1 MDRVRSVNVGLPAVH
16 RYLGDA
22 VLTGIFKAPSPGPHR
37 LTPEGV
43 RGDGQGDLVGHA
55 GPDKA
60 VCVYSFDRYALWR
73 AECGLDFTAPGA
85 FGENLTVDGLDDDA
99 ACLGDVWQVG
109 TAVLQVT
116 QPRQPCYKLSLRW
129 GVDELPERVRRTG
142 YSGYYLR
149 VVEPGEVQAGDPVTV
164 VERHPDGVCIRFA
177 NQVIHDRAHGEAG
190 LQRVLA
196 VAPIALRLRKQLQ
209 KRLDYR

>member
-1 MDRVRSVNVGLPAVH
+1 
-16 RYLGDA
+16 
-22 VLTGIFKAPSPGPHR
+22 
-37 LTPEGV
+37 
-43 RGDGQGDLVGHA
+43 
-55 GPDKA
+55 
-60 VCVYSFDRYALWR
+60 
-73 AECGLDFTAPGA
+73 
-85 FGENLTVDGLDDDA
+85 
-99 ACLGDVWQVG
+99 
-109 TAVLQVT
+109 VLQVT

-149 VVEPGEVQAGDPVTV
+149 VVEPGEVQTGDPVTV
-164 VERHPDGVCIRFA
+164 VERHPDGVSIRFA

-196 VAPIALRLRKQLQ
+196 VEPIAERLRKQLQ